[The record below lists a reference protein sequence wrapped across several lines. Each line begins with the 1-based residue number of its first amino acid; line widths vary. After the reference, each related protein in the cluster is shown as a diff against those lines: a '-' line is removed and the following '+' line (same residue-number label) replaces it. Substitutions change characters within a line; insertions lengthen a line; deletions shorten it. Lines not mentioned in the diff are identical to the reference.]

1 MTKLEIATLAMAT
14 CGAAA
19 LVTTQANAEA
29 HDDLEAELAT
39 VEMSAA
45 DIVQARRV
53 TYFLTTQAVGQ
64 IKAGIEEGGDL
75 RRTNFAARLL
85 VRWAET
91 LPSMFPEGTDLE
103 GSKALPTVWS
113 DREGFEAAAAA
124 YRDAAQNVADTAETG
139 DREATNTAFF
149 AMAATCHAC
158 HTQYRE

>member
-1 MTKLEIATLAMAT
+1 MNRFEIGTLGLAA

-19 LVTTQANAEA
+19 LVATQANAEA
-29 HDDLEAELAT
+29 HDDLETELAT

-64 IKAGIEEGGDL
+64 IKGGIEEGGDL
-75 RRTNFAARLL
+75 RRTRFAAQLL

-91 LPSMFPEGTDLE
+91 LPSMFPEGTDIE
-103 GSKALPTVWS
+103 GSRALPTVWS

-124 YRDAAQNVADTAETG
+124 YRDAAQGVMDAAETG
-139 DREATNTAFF
+139 DREATNTAFLT
-149 AMAATCHAC
+149 MAGTCQAC
-158 HTQYRE
+158 HDTYRQ